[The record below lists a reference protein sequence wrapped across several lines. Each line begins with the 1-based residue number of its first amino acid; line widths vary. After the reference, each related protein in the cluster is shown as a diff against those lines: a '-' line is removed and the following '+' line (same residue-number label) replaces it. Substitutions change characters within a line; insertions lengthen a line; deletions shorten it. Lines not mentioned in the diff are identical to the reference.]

1 MKGII
6 IMENNQK
13 KKTIQIVAAIMLCVG
28 ILGSIYALLSINA
41 SEQAFQADNQVFRA
55 FRVILQGRSP
65 EDGDAIQRV
74 FPVGSQV
81 YQDISDSV
89 QETHPDIAGQLVRP
103 VREYA
108 EPLSVNAIITLT
120 ILVVSIFLLFIGGGL
135 LIINSSNKQKIER
148 IQQSN
153 ISLLTFSALCVALAV
168 VLSQIRLFQMP
179 QGGSITAFSMLPIVL
194 VGYWYGVKAGI
205 SAGIVYG
212 LLRLML
218 GATVIHP
225 VQFILDY
232 PLAYAALGAF
242 CIFRDKKFGLQ
253 ISFLAGAIGRFLCSF
268 VGGIVFFGEFAPPDQ
283 PVWIYS
289 AIYNATYIAPEAA
302 ITLIVLSLPP
312 VMKAIEQLRLMRM
325 TKAT

>member
-1 MKGII
+1 
-6 IMENNQK
+6 MENNQK
-13 KKTIQIVAAIMLCVG
+13 KWAIRLVAAAMLCIG
-28 ILGSIYALLSINA
+28 ILGSLYALLTINA
-41 SEQAFQADNQVFRA
+41 SEQTFQADNQVFRA
-55 FRVILQGRSP
+55 LRVVLQGREPDS
-65 EDGDAIQRV
+65 GDAIERV
-74 FPVGSQV
+74 FPVDSRV
-81 YQDISDSV
+81 YQDISDAIA
-89 QETHPDIAGQLVRP
+89 EANPDAAGQLVRP
-103 VREYA
+103 VREFG
-108 EPLSVNAIITLT
+108 EPLSVSAIITLS
-120 ILVVSIFLLFIGGGL
+120 ILVVSIILLFTGGGL
-135 LIINSSNKQKIER
+135 LIIKSQNKQRMER

-253 ISFLAGAIGRFLCSF
+253 ISFLAGTIGRFLCSF
-268 VGGIVFFGEFAPPDQ
+268 IGGIVFFGEFAPPDQ

-302 ITLIVLSLPP
+302 ITLIILSLPP

-325 TKAT
+325 SKAA

>member
-1 MKGII
+1 
-6 IMENNQK
+6 METNQK
-13 KKTIQIVAAIMLCVG
+13 KRTILIVAAIMLCIG
-28 ILGSIYALLSINA
+28 ILGSIYALLAINA

-55 FRVILQGRSP
+55 FRVILQGRTP

-74 FPVGSQV
+74 FPVNNQV
-81 YQDISDSV
+81 YQDISDII
-89 QETHPDIAGQLVRP
+89 QEAHPDIAGQLVRP
-103 VREYA
+103 VREFA
-108 EPLSVNAIITLT
+108 EPLSTNAIIML
-120 ILVVSIFLLFIGGGL
+120 IVLIASIFLFFIGGGL

-242 CIFRDKKFGLQ
+242 CLFRDKKFGLQ

-268 VGGIVFFGEFAPPDQ
+268 IGGIVFFGEFAPPDQ

-325 TKAT
+325 TKVA